1 MELHTILKN
10 VDNLDGPILDIGFG
24 KGKFSDLMLNYILS
38 NTIRPRKF
46 IAFDTFNKYEG
57 NTHPRWAIDFK
68 NNALNKANL
77 ETTIEFG
84 LVDEHLESLVR
95 TAKPAITFIS
105 LPELDLIK
113 SALKKTF
120 NKVDKGS
127 IIIVDT
133 KWGPKVEG
141 QDTFDMF
148 AIEKNSVISLIE
160 KFCTDNSSNYIVAS
174 KQNYAYIVKGD
185 MFKSKL
191 ASPISNKIKRER
203 SVNLT

>member
-1 MELHTILKN
+1 M
-10 VDNLDGPILDIGFG
+10 
-24 KGKFSDLMLNYILS
+24 
-38 NTIRPRKF
+38 
-46 IAFDTFNKYEG
+46 
-57 NTHPRWAIDFK
+57 DFK

-133 KWGPKVEG
+133 KWGPEVKG

-148 AIEKNSVISLIE
+148 AIEKNSVLSLIE